1 MRWLDSII
9 DSNGDEFEQIS
20 GESEGQGSLA
30 CCSSWGHNESD
41 TTLQL
46 KKKKYICYSPISF
59 LSVAEIKLLK

>member
-20 GESEGQGSLA
+20 GENEGQGSLA

-41 TTLQL
+41 KTLQL
-46 KKKKYICYSPISF
+46 KKKKVYMFTVQF
-59 LSVAEIKLLK
+59 LFYLLLK

>member
-46 KKKKYICYSPISF
+46 KKKKVYMFTVQF
-59 LSVAEIKLLK
+59 LFYLLLK